1 MRKKDFDCYCE
12 SKYLLINPFK
22 LRKLADLI
30 RNKNANEA
38 LQLLQILP
46 QRGSS
51 FIYKALKSAVSNGVS
66 NKSLNSDNLYIKSI
80 MIDESKKLKRFQARA
95 RGRAFSI
102 IKRSSNI
109 KIGLNSIESGDKNGS
124 KG

>member
-1 MRKKDFDCYCE
+1 MRKKEFDCYCE

-22 LRKLADLI
+22 LRKIADEI

-38 LQLLQILP
+38 LLALKVMP

-51 FIYKALKSAVSNGVS
+51 FIFKALKSAISNGV
-66 NKSLNSDNLYIKSI
+66 NTKSLVSDNLYIKSI
-80 MIDESKKLKRFQARA
+80 IIDESKKLKRFQARA

-109 KIGLNSIESGDKNGS
+109 KIGLNSIDTGDKDGT

>member
-1 MRKKDFDCYCE
+1 MRKNEFDCYCE

-22 LRKLADLI
+22 LRKIADEI
-30 RNKNANEA
+30 RLKNAKEA
-38 LQLLQILP
+38 LLLLKVMP
-46 QRGSS
+46 QRGADH
-51 FIYKALKSAVSNGVS
+51 IYKALKSAISNGVHNHS
-66 NKSLNSDNLYIKSI
+66 QNAENLYIKSI
-80 MIDESKKLKRFQARA
+80 MVDESKKLKRFQPRA

-109 KIGLNSIESGDKNGS
+109 KIGLLSIDTGVKNGT

>member
-1 MRKKDFDCYCE
+1 MRKNEFDCYCE

-22 LRKLADLI
+22 LRKIADEI
-30 RNKNANEA
+30 RLKNANEA
-38 LQLLQILP
+38 LLLLKVMP
-46 QRGSS
+46 QRGADY
-51 FIYKALKSAVSNGVS
+51 IYKALKSAISNGVQ
-66 NKSLNSDNLYIKSI
+66 NHTQNADNLYIKSI
-80 MIDESKKLKRFQARA
+80 MIDESKKLKRFQPRA

-109 KIGLNSIESGDKNGS
+109 KIGLLSIDTGVKNGT

>member
-1 MRKKDFDCYCE
+1 MRKKEFDCYCE

-22 LRKLADLI
+22 LRKIADEI
-30 RNKNANEA
+30 RLKNANEA
-38 LQLLQILP
+38 LLFLKAIP
-46 QRGSS
+46 QRGAGV
-51 FIYKALKSAVSNGVS
+51 IYKALKSAISNGV
-66 NKSLNSDNLYIKSI
+66 NNHNQNADNLYIKSI
-80 MIDESKKLKRFQARA
+80 IIDESKKLKRFQPRA

-109 KIGLNSIESGDKNGS
+109 KIGLLSIDTGDKNGT